1 MTPDVQLPTPGAPRA
16 SALASAR
23 AAMLAE
29 AAKPRGMGW
38 RARVGLV
45 LALTV
50 GAAAALAV
58 GGMAA
63 GFVSP
68 DVLASRWMTALPV
81 TVAGILTVLAAWS
94 PGRRGMRFA
103 ALFLAVGAAVTLV
116 LGRTA
121 SELAGSTPEWVCTVS
136 HLAAAIP
143 AGVVGLIGLRGMAPN
158 RMRALLAG
166 LGVGTVGALLG
177 ELVCARGPLHVG
189 LYHLSAWAVVAAA
202 IVVLASRLTSKSF
215 AP

>member
-1 MTPDVQLPTPGAPRA
+1 MRPDVPLPSPPPPKP
-16 SALASAR
+16 SALANAR

-29 AAKPRGMGW
+29 AAKPKALGW
-38 RARVGLV
+38 RARAGLV

-58 GGMAA
+58 AGMAL
-63 GFVSP
+63 GLVSP
-68 DVLASRWMTALPV
+68 ALLTSRWLTALPV
-81 TVAGILTVLAAWS
+81 TAAGILTVLAAWV
-94 PGRRGMRFA
+94 PGRRGLRIA
-103 ALFLAVGAAVTLV
+103 AVFLAVGAAAALV
-116 LGRTA
+116 LGRAVPQVT
-121 SELAGSTPEWVCTVS
+121 GTTPEWVCTLS

-143 AGVVGLIGLRGMAPN
+143 AGVVGLLGLREMAPN
-158 RMRALLAG
+158 RLRAVLAG

-177 ELVCARGPLHVG
+177 ELVCERGPLHVG

-202 IVVLASRLTSKSF
+202 IVVVASRLAPKSY